1 LGSGARSDNTR
12 ANTRGGSSMKTIV
25 FNTQTGNLRRGVTLM
40 ENIKAIVFQ
49 HKCGKQEII
58 TKQKNIKILKIA

>member
-1 LGSGARSDNTR
+1 
-12 ANTRGGSSMKTIV
+12 MKTIV
-25 FNTQTGNLRRGVTLM
+25 FNTETGNLRRGVTLM